1 MSNGQSI
8 HPLPISASGYLARS
22 LPVPLFLLSLL
33 LGIVGCA
40 HSTGRKSVEPPA
52 PPPSPYMRV
61 AHPDADTV
69 ALQIALRKFT
79 PAKGRG
85 PAVWLT
91 GVSHIGESNYYT
103 ALQQHLDSQ
112 ALVLFEGVGGRDK
125 SIRFDPEE
133 QSSIQHTL
141 ATSLGLVFQLA
152 AIDYD
157 RPGFKN
163 SDLSIAELQRMM
175 AGETGADRP
184 DGASGSAAAGSPEF
198 QQLLGIMDGS
208 SFLGVLV
215 HMGIKLI
222 SSSPKL
228 QAMSK
233 LAMIEMLGHFQADLS
248 EMEGVPPDLQR
259 LMTVIIRGRNDVV
272 IRDLKQCVGKVPP
285 GHSISVFYGA
295 GHMPDLEKRL
305 TGELG
310 YRRRDEAW
318 LTAMSLNTRASALSK
333 SELDMVQSLIRWQLD
348 MMKPQSQPAKA
359 KP

>member
-1 MSNGQSI
+1 
-8 HPLPISASGYLARS
+8 
-22 LPVPLFLLSLL
+22 
-33 LGIVGCA
+33 
-40 HSTGRKSVEPPA
+40 
-52 PPPSPYMRV
+52 MRV

-85 PAVWLT
+85 PVVWLT
-91 GVSHIGESNYYT
+91 GVSHIGESNYYAT
-103 ALQQHLDSQ
+103 LQQHLDNQ
-112 ALVLFEGVGGRDK
+112 TLVLYEGVGARDK
-125 SIRFDPEE
+125 SLRFDPEE

-141 ATSLGLVFQLA
+141 ASSLGLVFQLA

-157 RPGFKN
+157 RPSFKN
-163 SDLSIAELQRMM
+163 SDLSIQELQRML
-175 AGETGADRP
+175 AGETGAGGAP
-184 DGASGSAAAGSPEF
+184 DASGSASAENPEF

-233 LAMIEMLGHFQADLS
+233 LAMIEMLGHFQTDLS
-248 EMEGVPPDLQR
+248 EVEGVPPELKR

-272 IRDLKQCVGKVPP
+272 IRDLKHHFGKVQP
-285 GHSISVFYGA
+285 GHSISIFYGA

-305 TGELG
+305 TEELG
-310 YRRRDEAW
+310 YRRREEVW

-333 SELDMVQSLIRWQLD
+333 TELDMVQSLIRWQLD
-348 MMKPQSQPAKA
+348 MMKAQSPSQPQPKA
-359 KP
+359 PPKSNP